1 MIVED
6 TQQDLVD
13 QISRL
18 QKKVVGIDE
27 KSDRAFGLKAEIEN
41 KSKELDQI
49 VDAKLEAAKVQM
61 MKKAERVEDSVRDR
75 IQVAKDDTW
84 DEFSAQMIEVKASI
98 ALLQEQQYKKD

>member
-41 KSKELDQI
+41 KSIELDKV
-49 VDAKLEAAKVQM
+49 VDAKLE
-61 MKKAERVEDSVRDR
+61 
-75 IQVAKDDTW
+75 VAK
-84 DEFSAQMIEVKASI
+84 
-98 ALLQEQQYKKD
+98 